1 MAISQE
7 GIMPTVTFLPSGRTI
22 EVAKGARLLQAAL
35 DQGVEI
41 AHSCGG
47 NLACTTCH
55 VIVKKGGWW
64 LSGPEPD
71 EEDLLDAVSDVQS
84 NSRLA
89 CQLKV
94 TRNITVEIPS

>member
-1 MAISQE
+1 
-7 GIMPTVTFLPSGRTI
+7 MPTVTFLPSGRKI

-35 DQGVEI
+35 DHGIEI
-41 AHSCGG
+41 PHSCGG

-55 VIVKKGGWW
+55 VIVRKGNWW
-64 LSGPEPD
+64 LPGPSPD
-71 EEDLLDAVSDVQS
+71 EEELLDAVVDVQS

-89 CQLKV
+89 CQVEV

>member
-1 MAISQE
+1 
-7 GIMPTVTFLPSGRTI
+7 MPKVTFLPSGREI
-22 EVAKGARLLQAAL
+22 EVEKGITLLQAAL
-35 DQGVEI
+35 DHGIDI

-55 VIVKKGGWW
+55 VLIKKGGWW
-64 LSGPEPD
+64 LSGPSVD
-71 EEDLLDAVSDVQS
+71 EEDLLDAVVNLQS

-94 TRNITVEIPS
+94 TRNITVEIP

>member
-1 MAISQE
+1 
-7 GIMPTVTFLPSGRTI
+7 MPTVKFLPSGRVI
-22 EVAKGARLLQAAL
+22 AVEKGARLLQAAL

-55 VIVKKGGWW
+55 VVVVKGNWW
-64 LSGPEPD
+64 LSGPDSD
-71 EEDLLDAVSDVQS
+71 EEDLLDAVTNVQS
-84 NSRLA
+84 HSRLA

-94 TRNITVEIPS
+94 THNITVKISS

>member
-1 MAISQE
+1 
-7 GIMPTVTFLPSGRTI
+7 MPTVTFLPSGRTI
-22 EVAKGARLLQAAL
+22 EVDKGVRLLQAAL
-35 DQGVEI
+35 DEGVDI

-55 VIVKKGGWW
+55 VIVVKGNWW
-64 LSGPEPD
+64 LTGPEHD
-71 EEDLLDAVSDVQS
+71 EEDLLDAVTNVQS
-84 NSRLA
+84 SSRLA